1 MVRHD
6 DGVMEAQ
13 RLGFGIAL
21 DEVAKPL
28 GAAEFAAAAASRGAG
43 EQYEPYMQRFRPV
56 PQLATSSS
64 TCAISAM
71 IAHPEFR
78 RSCPSLR
85 PRLAVALDGGG
96 FGFLAPI

>member
-43 EQYEPYMQRFRPV
+43 EQYEPLCRGSSQSRNWRPHRQ
-56 PQLATSSS
+56 PAQY
-64 TCAISAM
+64 
-71 IAHPEFR
+71 
-78 RSCPSLR
+78 
-85 PRLAVALDGGG
+85 RL
-96 FGFLAPI
+96 